1 MSRDLRVA
9 DFVRDEVSRILQR
22 DMRDPRVGSFV
33 NVNDVKVSKD
43 LSYADIYVSSLQGN
57 DAKAQAELVAVL
69 NRAAGF
75 FRTELAKR
83 HTMRT
88 TPSLGFITMSWL
100 SEGRGWN
107 NLLAR
112 RSRKTSSEP
121 SRRVK
126 NHRSSRAK
134 SKLCLESARAERLMG
149 YWLWINRQVFRPMM
163 LCSRP
168 SAYLVRRKLVIRAA

>member
-33 NVNDVKVSKD
+33 MVNDVKVSKD

-57 DAKAQAELVAVL
+57 DAESQANLIAVL

-83 HTMRT
+83 HGMRT
-88 TPSLGFITMSWL
+88 TPKPRFHYDELVELGP
-100 SEGRGWN
+100 R
-107 NLLAR
+107 
-112 RSRKTSSEP
+112 
-121 SRRVK
+121 
-126 NHRSSRAK
+126 
-134 SKLCLESARAERLMG
+134 LEQLIGQAVTQDQQRAEPKGEEPLQQQG
-149 YWLWINRQVFRPMM
+149 E
-163 LCSRP
+163 
-168 SAYLVRRKLVIRAA
+168 K

>member
-22 DMRDPRVGSFV
+22 DIRDPRVGSFV

-43 LSYADIYVSSLQGN
+43 LSFADIYVSSLQGN
-57 DAKAQAELVAVL
+57 DAKSQAELVAVL

-88 TPSLGFITMSWL
+88 TPKPRFHYDELVERGPRLEQLIGQAITQDQQRA
-100 SEGRGWN
+100 EPKGE
-107 NLLAR
+107 
-112 RSRKTSSEP
+112 EP
-121 SRRVK
+121 SQQQGE
-126 NHRSSRAK
+126 N
-134 SKLCLESARAERLMG
+134 
-149 YWLWINRQVFRPMM
+149 
-163 LCSRP
+163 
-168 SAYLVRRKLVIRAA
+168 